1 MRRTVQKV
9 ISCLLLLLLIEKA
22 GLRLFIHDKYHK
34 GSIVSLAKSANDKT
48 ALVSQS
54 NDGCVDDFFLGFNHT
69 ESFSISLSTPSWIE
83 QSFPGYKGI
92 IPVFSLHAGQ
102 LRGPPSA

>member
-1 MRRTVQKV
+1 MRRTAQKC
-9 ISCLLLLLLIEKA
+9 ISFLLLILLIEKA

-34 GSIVSLAKSANDKT
+34 GSIVSLTKSNNKSP
-48 ALVSQS
+48 VIGQS
-54 NDGCVDDFFLGFNHT
+54 NDGCADDFFLAFHHS
-69 ESFSISLSTPSWIE
+69 ESFTISVSTPSWIE